1 LLGVHS
7 LGDLRTRAVT
17 NSRHADRRLQPLR
30 SLSMTAPIASGWS
43 VGSRQKPRG
52 VGFTEPQGAI
62 AKRIAPCS
70 WRQITLRYFLKSA
83 GFRRRRWGHGL
94 RINKEQSK
102 PAALLV
108 IAALVRER
116 LRWVKFGSPGVQLG
130 SPLYPPITDI
140 LGDRLARLS
149 SGGRK
154 CFQSRSNMTSALP
167 APEQADEVL
176 RSPWR
181 LETG

>member
-1 LLGVHS
+1 
-7 LGDLRTRAVT
+7 
-17 NSRHADRRLQPLR
+17 
-30 SLSMTAPIASGWS
+30 MTAPIASGWS

-154 CFQSRSNMTSALP
+154 RFQSRSNMTSALP